1 MKRSGQAGLLLY
13 SPLVSLGLFLV
24 LALTAANYLS
34 ISSQHATLLATNQ
47 AKQKENDLVRVGSRT
62 FRKYFKVSKNI
73 IQIELSEKIH
83 LLTKTEQRNKE
94 LQRYEGDLLKCL
106 EERGALEAAAEET
119 DNSTLTRPQLVAAL
133 TNLTRQLTQLREE
146 LWLANSAKTQLGRTI
161 VQLREQVYKH
171 SSNCCK
177 ILQN

>member
-62 FRKYFKVSKNI
+62 FENI
-73 IQIELSEKIH
+73 L
-83 LLTKTEQRNKE
+83 
-94 LQRYEGDLLKCL
+94 
-106 EERGALEAAAEET
+106 
-119 DNSTLTRPQLVAAL
+119 
-133 TNLTRQLTQLREE
+133 
-146 LWLANSAKTQLGRTI
+146 
-161 VQLREQVYKH
+161 
-171 SSNCCK
+171 NCQK
-177 ILQN
+177 ILYR

>member
-47 AKQKENDLVRVGSRT
+47 AKQKENDLVRVRSRT
-62 FRKYFKVSKNI
+62 FKKYFKLSKNI

-106 EERGALEAAAEET
+106 EERGALEAAVEE
-119 DNSTLTRPQLVAAL
+119 DNSTLTRPQLVAGL

-161 VQLREQVYKH
+161 VQLREQV
-171 SSNCCK
+171 NTA
-177 ILQN
+177 

>member
-1 MKRSGQAGLLLY
+1 M
-13 SPLVSLGLFLV
+13 
-24 LALTAANYLS
+24 LS
-34 ISSQHATLLATNQ
+34 
-47 AKQKENDLVRVGSRT
+47 
-62 FRKYFKVSKNI
+62 
-73 IQIELSEKIH
+73 
-83 LLTKTEQRNKE
+83 KTEQRNKE

-161 VQLREQVYKH
+161 VHLREQVSTTLLKL
-171 SSNCCK
+171 
-177 ILQN
+177 LQNIAKLTSKNILTIPPSG

>member
-1 MKRSGQAGLLLY
+1 M
-13 SPLVSLGLFLV
+13 
-24 LALTAANYLS
+24 
-34 ISSQHATLLATNQ
+34 
-47 AKQKENDLVRVGSRT
+47 
-62 FRKYFKVSKNI
+62 
-73 IQIELSEKIH
+73 QIELSEKIH
-83 LLTKTEQRNKE
+83 LLTKTEQKNKE

-161 VQLREQVYKH
+161 VHLREQVSKH
-171 SSNCCK
+171 CSNCCK
-177 ILQN
+177 IWQNYIISKRYFDHLQVESYNQYDAKMAEKTYDNAVANNATSSNIHHSSSNSTSVPQIKPKT

>member
-47 AKQKENDLVRVGSRT
+47 AKQKENDLVRVRSRT
-62 FRKYFKVSKNI
+62 FKKYFKLSKNI

-106 EERGALEAAAEET
+106 EERGALEAAAEE
-119 DNSTLTRPQLVAAL
+119 DNSTLTRPQLVAGL

-161 VQLREQVYKH
+161 VQLREQV
-171 SSNCCK
+171 NTA
-177 ILQN
+177 